1 MGFGLG
7 LEVREGDLAAL
18 VRVELLEGL
27 LDRALL
33 GHAALRLLV
42 DGLAQYRLDLVRVR
56 VRARVRARVRVRVRA
71 RVRVRVRVRFG

>member
-1 MGFGLG
+1 MGFGFGLGFGLGLG

-33 GHAALRLLV
+33 GHAALRLGV
-42 DGLAQYRLDLVRVR
+42 GVGVGVGL
-56 VRARVRARVRVRVRA
+56 
-71 RVRVRVRVRFG
+71 G